1 MPSSGISKLLEVCY
15 AEATRALLQGTGG
28 EQPFLT
34 SCSALTPSSLR
45 AQGRAAV
52 TLRSTL
58 ALKLLTPYSET
69 ARPPLLPAVPT
80 PGLTGRYS
88 RLTHGLL
95 RAALKGRFSTG
106 GTARCWLPGYSHFTP
121 RLLPPPAT
129 PSPPIPIQPHSG
141 SPAPPPAPPPSIGTV
156 YTWGAG
162 QGAGLF
168 ICSGRGPPSPSP
180 TP

>member
-106 GTARCWLPGYSHFTP
+106 GTARCRLPGYSHFTP
-121 RLLPPPAT
+121 RLLPPPANHPHSHPASLRIAC
-129 PSPPIPIQPHSG
+129 PSPRP
-141 SPAPPPAPPPSIGTV
+141 SPLYRYRV
-156 YTWGAG
+156 YMGAG